1 MVDTING
8 ISKEIYTYVNQELFN
23 LEKEFNIKI
32 LYAVESGSRGW
43 GFSNEDSDYD
53 VRFYYIR
60 PVEEYLTIE
69 RKRDVIDMHNLG
81 RRVYEYDLDFSGWDI
96 TKTLHQHRKSNPT
109 LREHILHTM
118 VYKGNADFLNGLPEF
133 DVNTLK
139 HAYGSMTYGNYMKYI
154 HNKRTD
160 DFSPRVVKTYC
171 YCIRQILALI
181 LIDEYNDVNAPIQ
194 IDKLLNIFED
204 KDLLG
209 EQLLEDMHTCIDYYR
224 SNCKLNRLSERAIR
238 NLSHWIYTWLQVT
251 RTPQGK
257 QRELPSVEI
266 YNERFRELLH
276 NIWEV

>member
-96 TKTLHQHRKSNPT
+96 TKTL
-109 LREHILHTM
+109 
-118 VYKGNADFLNGLPEF
+118 
-133 DVNTLK
+133 
-139 HAYGSMTYGNYMKYI
+139 
-154 HNKRTD
+154 
-160 DFSPRVVKTYC
+160 
-171 YCIRQILALI
+171 
-181 LIDEYNDVNAPIQ
+181 
-194 IDKLLNIFED
+194 
-204 KDLLG
+204 
-209 EQLLEDMHTCIDYYR
+209 
-224 SNCKLNRLSERAIR
+224 
-238 NLSHWIYTWLQVT
+238 
-251 RTPQGK
+251 
-257 QRELPSVEI
+257 
-266 YNERFRELLH
+266 
-276 NIWEV
+276 